1 MENIRVLELYDLY
14 SENVYKL
21 AFSYMGN
28 KSDAEDIVQNVFLKL
43 LHQNYHI
50 HEGQE
55 KSYILSMTANACK
68 DLIRSRKKMSD
79 VNYEDLPDNS
89 TYYDLTDIENDLLGA
104 VSSLPEKIRI
114 VIHLFYYEGYSVK
127 EIARM
132 LKISLSAVT
141 MRLTRGREALKNT
154 ITWEDYHD

>member
-1 MENIRVLELYDLY
+1 MENIRILELYDLY

-114 VIHLFYYEGYSVK
+114 VMHLFYYEGYSVK